1 MIECPFQI
9 NNPKRAYLFLY
20 LLTNK
25 ILFLTQLI
33 ILFNLPAKGDSE
45 PIFKVF
51 KWLLIP
57 KAHICFYIC
66 SQIHVKYY
74 LKIIYYLYYYF
85 IILFLEFALFFS
97 YSFPQFLYM
106 WSIYMQPKYVTQ
118 SQFWLPFVLLD
129 NEANPISQPHPTPLP
144 FSTVT
149 EDLQPHWKVWFFVSH
164 LISFNTFVY
173 LVSLNSWRSQRWMG
187 GGTKYSTNGKQTKGV
202 TKYKKLS

>member
-51 KWLLIP
+51 KWFIIP
-57 KAHICFYIC
+57 KVHICFYIC
-66 SQIHVKYY
+66 SQIKYY

-85 IILFLEFALFFS
+85 IILYLEFALFFS

-129 NEANPISQPHPTPLP
+129 NETNPISQPHPTPLP
-144 FSTVT
+144 FSTPLSLLQKICNPT
-149 EDLQPHWKVWFFVSH
+149 EKSGSLF
-164 LISFNTFVY
+164 LIWYHSIPLFI
-173 LVSLNSWRSQRWMG
+173 
-187 GGTKYSTNGKQTKGV
+187 
-202 TKYKKLS
+202 